1 MLKQKLIE
9 GNDSRNQGVCNA
21 LLTYEVVDGFDSE
34 YLVLH
39 RVQLMPT
46 ADSELLIDCPLDDD
60 EVLVH
65 FENMLSSAVC
75 NLPVMQS
82 EVTA

>member
-21 LLTYEVVDGFDSE
+21 LLTYEVVDSFDSE

-46 ADSELLIDCPLDDD
+46 SDSELLIDCPLNDD

-65 FENMLSSAVC
+65 FENMLSIAVC
-75 NLPVMQS
+75 NLPVMQG
-82 EVTA
+82 EGV